1 MSHSN
6 PYFGAICPAITPFN
20 HQNKIDF
27 SAMEQHYKMLTD
39 SKINGILVMGT
50 IGEFVTMTIQERLE
64 IIKQAHQFTD
74 LPLIVNVSTT
84 VVDDMVKLADAAF
97 DAGYGAVMA
106 LPHFYF
112 AQTPNQ
118 LYEYYKYL
126 DSKFAGNWFIYNFP
140 ARTGCDVDSQL
151 VTRLMSDFPKF
162 IGIKDTVDCASH
174 TRSIVLAS
182 QKIRKEFSVFSGFDE
197 YFVPNL
203 MNGGAGVLSGLNNV
217 VPELFASVM
226 AAFKQSDFNE
236 LTRLHKEISRLSN
249 IYSIGDDFVTTI
261 KVAVEQKQHYL
272 EPRSRNFGGT
282 LSGEQIEKIKKLFNC
297 Q

>member
-1 MSHSN
+1 MSNSN

-20 HQNKIDF
+20 RQNKIDF
-27 SAMEQHYKMLTD
+27 GAMEQHYKMLTD

-126 DSKFAGNWFIYNFP
+126 DSKFVGNWFIYNFP

-151 VTRLMSDFPKF
+151 VTRLISDFPKF

-182 QKIRKEFSVFSGFDE
+182 QKIRKDFSVFSGFDE

-217 VPELFASVM
+217 VPEIFASVM
-226 AAFKQSDFNE
+226 AAFKQNDFNE
-236 LTRLHKEISRLSN
+236 LTRLHKEISQLSN

>member
-1 MSHSN
+1 MKHSH

-20 HQNKIDF
+20 SQNKIDF
-27 SAMEQHYKMLTD
+27 AAMEKHYKMLTNA
-39 SKINGILVMGT
+39 KINGILVMGT
-50 IGEFVTMTIQERLE
+50 IGEFVTMTIDERLE

-106 LPHFYF
+106 LPHYYF
-112 AQTPNQ
+112 AQTSNQ

-126 DSKFAGNWFIYNFP
+126 DSKFASNWFIYNFP

-151 VTRLMSDFPKF
+151 VTRLMTDFPKF

-174 TRSIVLAS
+174 TRSIVLAA
-182 QKIRKEFSVFSGFDE
+182 QKIRKDFAVFSGFDE

-217 VPELFASVM
+217 VPELFANVM
-226 AAFKQSDFNE
+226 TAFKQNDFNE
-236 LTRLHKEISRLSN
+236 LIQLHKEISRLSN

-272 EPRSRNFGGT
+272 EPISRNFGGN
-282 LSGEQIEKIKKLFNC
+282 LNNEQVTKIKTLFNY
-297 Q
+297 